1 MNPDLAAAWFS
12 LLAHCLIEDPTHKR
26 APLVRR
32 VAEVIP
38 HHLGLAA
45 SCLQRQ
51 EADLARALICFI
63 RSALVRPSLCCS
75 DS

>member
-1 MNPDLAAAWFS
+1 MSPDLAAAWFN
-12 LLAHCLIEDPTHKR
+12 LLAHCLIEDSTHKR

-38 HHLGLAA
+38 HHFGLAA

-51 EADLARALICFI
+51 EEDLARALICFI
-63 RSALVRPSLCCS
+63 RNALVRLSVCCS
-75 DS
+75 NS